1 MKAFKVNRNQQDYY
15 RVDLPPRLFLDG
27 KRRSVMAKT
36 RREAI
41 EKAEA
46 LIAKR
51 KKGLNT
57 DQIPSRRCR
66 SWLDE
71 SY

>member
-1 MKAFKVNRNQQDYY
+1 MKAFKIHRNQQDYY

-27 KRRSVMAKT
+27 KRRSVMAKS

-41 EKAEA
+41 EKAEE

-51 KKGLNT
+51 RHARG
-57 DQIPSRRCR
+57 RCGD
-66 SWLDE
+66 SAQQPCVVGNPA
-71 SY
+71 